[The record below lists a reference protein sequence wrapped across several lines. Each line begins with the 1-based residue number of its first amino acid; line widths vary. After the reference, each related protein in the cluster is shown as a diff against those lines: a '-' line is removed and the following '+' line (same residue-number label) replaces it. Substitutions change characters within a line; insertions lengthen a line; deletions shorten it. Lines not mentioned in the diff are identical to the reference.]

1 MVSIME
7 MGLAAN
13 KIAEGVM
20 WLIDAL
26 NKGIGNYGV
35 AVICFTLILKL
46 AMSPFDVWQKVV
58 MTKNN
63 RAMERMKPQLEKLQQ
78 QYAGNKELY
87 SQKQMELYRKEKY
100 SMLGSCL
107 PSIISLVIFFMVFS
121 GFNGMVKQY
130 NINMYKDLSS
140 SYYSTYE
147 TQRAAAYTAEYNRL
161 INDGKSE
168 TEADESAT
176 IVAKETATTT
186 AQNAVVSL
194 FDDKYKKEIKFMW
207 VNNVFMPDSW
217 KNPIPVYETFVGKG
231 IGNLDIDTNSIEHGN
246 PTEYGEVMAPLIAKY
261 NQVKRNGKSGS
272 RWNGFMLLPIITG
285 LITFA
290 STKLMKQTQPPQ
302 PPTANGSGKDMQN
315 AMQANMKM
323 MQWFMPILLAVFALL
338 YSTAFTVYMVISNL
352 FSTVFQLIYNACVKV
367 NDKRN
372 EEKRLE
378 STFK

>member
-1 MVSIME
+1 ME

-130 NINMYKDLSS
+130 NVNMYKDLSTT
-140 SYYSTYE
+140 YFSTFE
-147 TQRAAAYTAEYNRL
+147 AQKSTFYTAEYNRL
-161 INDGKSE
+161 IGEGK
-168 TEADESAT
+168 DE
-176 IVAKETATTT
+176 
-186 AQNAVVSL
+186 QNAIDEASIIASEKAKPIAQDEVL
-194 FDDKYKKEIKFMW
+194 KKFDEKYKKEIKFMW

-217 KNPIPVYETFVGKG
+217 KKPIPDYDTFFNNGMGKLG
-231 IGNLDIDTNSIEHGN
+231 IDQNSVEHGK
-246 PTEYGEVMAPLIAKY
+246 EYDTVMEPLSAKY

-323 MQWFMPILLAVFALL
+323 MQRFMPIMLAVFALL

>member
-121 GFNGMVKQY
+121 GFNGMVTQY
-130 NINMYKDLSS
+130 NINIYKDLSS

-168 TEADESAT
+168 TEADEAAT
-176 IVAKETATTT
+176 IVAKETATTA
-186 AQNAVVSL
+186 AQNTVISL

-217 KNPIPVYETFVGKG
+217 KNPIPDYETFIGNG
-231 IGNLDIDTNSIEHGN
+231 IGKLGIDTASIEHGN
-246 PTEYGEVMAPLIAKY
+246 RTEYEEVMNPLIAKY
-261 NQVKRNGKSGS
+261 NEVKRNGKSGS

-285 LITFA
+285 L
-290 STKLMKQTQPPQ
+290 
-302 PPTANGSGKDMQN
+302 
-315 AMQANMKM
+315 
-323 MQWFMPILLAVFALL
+323 
-338 YSTAFTVYMVISNL
+338 
-352 FSTVFQLIYNACVKV
+352 
-367 NDKRN
+367 
-372 EEKRLE
+372 
-378 STFK
+378 

>member
-1 MVSIME
+1 MVGIME
-7 MGLAAN
+7 LGLAAN

-46 AMSPFDVWQKVV
+46 VMSPFDVWQKVV

-130 NINMYKDLSS
+130 NINMYKELSS
-140 SYYSTYE
+140 TYFSTYE
-147 TQRAAAYTAEYNRL
+147 TQRAAVYASEYDRL
-161 INDGKSE
+161 IAEGKEEQIAKDTASVS
-168 TEADESAT
+168 AKESAT
-176 IVAKETATTT
+176 TA
-186 AQNAVVSL
+186 AQTAVVDNFES
-194 FDDKYKKEIKFMW
+194 KYKNEIKFMW

-217 KNPIPVYETFVGKG
+217 KNPIPDYETFIGSG
-231 IGNLDIDTNSIEHGN
+231 IGKLGIDTASIEHGN
-246 PTEYGEVMAPLIAKY
+246 NTEYDEVMSPLIAKY
-261 NQVKRNGKSGS
+261 NDVKRNGKSGS

-290 STKLMKQTQPPQ
+290 STKLMKQNQPPQ
-302 PPTANGSGKDMQN
+302 APTAGANGKDMQN

-323 MQWFMPILLAVFALL
+323 MQWFMPIMLAVFALL

-372 EEKRLE
+372 EEKRLQT
-378 STFK
+378 TFK

>member
-1 MVSIME
+1 ME
-7 MGLAAN
+7 LGLSAN

-130 NINMYKDLSS
+130 NVNMYKDLSTT
-140 SYYSTYE
+140 YFSTYE
-147 TQRAAAYTAEYNRL
+147 AQKSTIYTAEYDRL
-161 INDGKSE
+161 IGEGKSE
-168 TEADESAT
+168 QEAKDSAK
-176 IVAKETATTT
+176 IIASEKATPI
-186 AQNAVVSL
+186 AQADVL
-194 FDDKYKKEIKFMW
+194 KKFEEKYKNEIKFMW

-217 KNPIPVYETFVGKG
+217 KNPIPDRSTFTENGMGKLG
-231 IGNLDIDTNSIEHGN
+231 IDISSVEHGN
-246 PTEYGEVMAPLIAKY
+246 EYDTVMEPLIAKY
-261 NQVKRNGKSGS
+261 NNVKRNGKSGS

-302 PPTANGSGKDMQN
+302 PPTAGGNGKDMQN

-323 MQWFMPILLAVFALL
+323 MQWFMPIMLAVFALL

-367 NDKRN
+367 NDKRH
-372 EEKRLE
+372 EEQRLE

>member
-1 MVSIME
+1 ME

-107 PSIISLVIFFMVFS
+107 PSIISPVIFFMVFS

-130 NINMYKDLSS
+130 NVNMYNDLSAT
-140 SYYSTYE
+140 YFSTHKAQE
-147 TQRAAAYTAEYNRL
+147 ATFYTAEYERL
-161 INDGKSE
+161 IGEGK
-168 TEADESAT
+168 TEQEAKESAS
-176 IVAKETATTT
+176 VAASEKATPI
-186 AQNAVVSL
+186 AQAEVL
-194 FDDKYKKEIKFMW
+194 KKFEEKYKNEIKFVW

-217 KNPIPVYETFVGKG
+217 KNPIPDYETFFGNG
-231 IGNLDIDTNSIEHGN
+231 IGKLGIDTASVEHDK
-246 PTEYGEVMAPLIAKY
+246 EYEKVMAPLIAKY

-302 PPTANGSGKDMQN
+302 PPSADGSGKDMQN

-323 MQWFMPILLAVFALL
+323 MQWFMPIMLAVFALL

-352 FSTVFQLIYNACVKV
+352 FSTIFQLIYNACVKV

>member
-130 NINMYKDLSS
+130 NVNMYNDLSAT
-140 SYYSTYE
+140 YFSTYE
-147 TQRAAAYTAEYNRL
+147 AQKSTMSTEEATAF
-161 INDGKSE
+161 
-168 TEADESAT
+168 
-176 IVAKETATTT
+176 
-186 AQNAVVSL
+186 AQAEVL
-194 FDDKYKKEIKFMW
+194 KKFEEKYDKEIKFMW

-217 KNPIPVYETFVGKG
+217 KKPIPDYETFIGNG
-231 IGNLDIDTNSIEHGN
+231 IGKLGIEKSLMKHDN
-246 PTEYGEVMAPLIAKY
+246 RSEYEAVMAPLDAKY
-261 NQVKRNGKSGS
+261 NNVKRNGKSGS

-323 MQWFMPILLAVFALL
+323 MQWFMPIMLAVFALL

>member
-1 MVSIME
+1 ME
-7 MGLAAN
+7 MGLLAN
-13 KIAEGVM
+13 KLAEGVM

-35 AVICFTLILKL
+35 AVICFTLILKI

-107 PSIISLVIFFMVFS
+107 PSIISLVIFFLIFA

-130 NINMYKDLSS
+130 NIDMYTNLSDT
-140 SYYSTYE
+140 YYAVYDDTK
-147 TQRAAAYTAEYNRL
+147 AAEEARL
-161 INDGKSE
+161 E
-168 TEADESAT
+168 TEIADENERS
-176 IVAKETATTT
+176 IVAKNVATEK
-186 AQNAVVSL
+186 AQEAVLNV
-194 FDDKYKKEIKFMW
+194 FDEKYKGEIKFLW
-207 VNNVFMPDSW
+207 INNVFMPDSW
-217 KNPIPVYETFVGKG
+217 KQPIPDYETFIGNG
-231 IGNLDIDTNSIEHGN
+231 IGKLGIDGVVIKNGATG
-246 PTEYGEVMAPLIAKY
+246 YDEVMSPIIAKY
-261 NQVKRNGKSGS
+261 NDVKRNGKEGR

-290 STKLMKQTQPPQ
+290 STKLMKQNQPPV
-302 PPTANGSGKDMQN
+302 PAPANGQNGQNGQDMQA
-315 AMQANMKM
+315 AMQTNMKV
-323 MQWFMPILLAVFALL
+323 MQWFMPIMLSVFALL
-338 YSTAFTVYMVISNL
+338 YSTAFTIYMVISNI
-352 FSTVFQLIYNACVKV
+352 FSTVFQLIYNACVKH
-367 NDKRN
+367 NDKRR

-378 STFK
+378 TTFK

>member
-1 MVSIME
+1 ME
-7 MGLAAN
+7 LGLSAN

-130 NINMYKDLSS
+130 NVNMYKDLSTT
-140 SYYSTYE
+140 YFSTYE
-147 TQRAAAYTAEYNRL
+147 AQKSTIYKAENDRL
-161 INDGKSE
+161 IGEGKSE
-168 TEADESAT
+168 QEAKDTASNIAKDKAT
-176 IVAKETATTT
+176 AF
-186 AQNAVVSL
+186 AQADVL
-194 FDDKYKKEIKFMW
+194 KKFEEKYKNEIKFMW

-217 KNPIPVYETFVGKG
+217 KNPIPNYETFIDNG
-231 IGNLDIDTNSIEHGN
+231 IGKLGIDTASIEHGN
-246 PTEYGEVMAPLIAKY
+246 KTEYEEVMDPLIAKY
-261 NQVKRNGKSGS
+261 NNVKRNGKSGS

-302 PPTANGSGKDMQN
+302 PPTAGGNGKDMQN

-323 MQWFMPILLAVFALL
+323 MQWFMPIMLAVFALL

-367 NDKRN
+367 NDKRH
-372 EEKRLE
+372 EEQRLE

>member
-1 MVSIME
+1 

-130 NINMYKDLSS
+130 NVNMYKDLSTT
-140 SYYSTYE
+140 YFSTFE
-147 TQRAAAYTAEYNRL
+147 AQKSTFYT
-161 INDGKSE
+161 G
-168 TEADESAT
+168 
-176 IVAKETATTT
+176 
-186 AQNAVVSL
+186 
-194 FDDKYKKEIKFMW
+194 

-217 KNPIPVYETFVGKG
+217 KKPIPDYDTFFNNGMGKLG
-231 IGNLDIDTNSIEHGN
+231 IDQNSVEHGK
-246 PTEYGEVMAPLIAKY
+246 EYDTVMEPLSAKY

-323 MQWFMPILLAVFALL
+323 MQWFMPIMLAVFALL

>member
-1 MVSIME
+1 ME
-7 MGLAAN
+7 LGLSAN

-130 NINMYKDLSS
+130 NVNMYKDLSTT
-140 SYYSTYE
+140 YFSTYE
-147 TQRAAAYTAEYNRL
+147 AQKSTINTAEYNRL
-161 INDGKSE
+161 IGEGKSE
-168 TEADESAT
+168 QEAKDTASNIAKDKAT
-176 IVAKETATTT
+176 AF
-186 AQNAVVSL
+186 AQADVL
-194 FDDKYKKEIKFMW
+194 KKFEEKYKNEIKFMW

-217 KNPIPVYETFVGKG
+217 KNPIPNYETFIGNG
-231 IGNLDIDTNSIEHGN
+231 IGKLGIDTASIEHGN
-246 PTEYGEVMAPLIAKY
+246 KTEYEEVMDPLIAKY
-261 NQVKRNGKSGS
+261 NNVKRNGKSGS

-302 PPTANGSGKDMQN
+302 PPTAGGNGKDMQN

-323 MQWFMPILLAVFALL
+323 MQWFMPIMLAVFALL

-367 NDKRN
+367 NDKRH
-372 EEKRLE
+372 EEQRLE

>member
-1 MVSIME
+1 

-147 TQRAAAYTAEYNRL
+147 TQRATAYTTEYNRL

-168 TEADESAT
+168 TEADEAAT
-176 IVAKETATTT
+176 IVAKETATTA
-186 AQNAVVSL
+186 AQNAIVS
-194 FDDKYKKEIKFMW
+194 
-207 VNNVFMPDSW
+207 SW
-217 KNPIPVYETFVGKG
+217 KNPIPDYETFIGNG
-231 IGNLDIDTNSIEHGN
+231 IGKLGIDTASIEHGN
-246 PTEYGEVMAPLIAKY
+246 RTEYEEVMNPLIAKY

-323 MQWFMPILLAVFALL
+323 MQWFMPIMLAVFALL

>member
-1 MVSIME
+1 

-130 NINMYKDLSS
+130 NVNMYNDLSAT
-140 SYYSTYE
+140 YFSTHE
-147 TQRAAAYTAEYNRL
+147 AQEATFYTAEYERL
-161 INDGKSE
+161 IGEGK
-168 TEADESAT
+168 TEQEARESAS
-176 IVAKETATTT
+176 VAASEKATPI
-186 AQNAVVSL
+186 AQAEVL
-194 FDDKYKKEIKFMW
+194 KKFEEKYKNEIKFMW

-217 KNPIPVYETFVGKG
+217 KNPIPDYETFFGNG
-231 IGNLDIDTNSIEHGN
+231 IGKLGIDTASVEHDK
-246 PTEYGEVMAPLIAKY
+246 EYDKVMNPLIAKY

-323 MQWFMPILLAVFALL
+323 MQWFMPIMLAVFALL

>member
-168 TEADESAT
+168 TEADEAAT
-176 IVAKETATTT
+176 IVAKETATTA
-186 AQNAVVSL
+186 AQNTVVSL

-217 KNPIPVYETFVGKG
+217 KNPIP
-231 IGNLDIDTNSIEHGN
+231 D
-246 PTEYGEVMAPLIAKY
+246 
-261 NQVKRNGKSGS
+261 
-272 RWNGFMLLPIITG
+272 
-285 LITFA
+285 
-290 STKLMKQTQPPQ
+290 
-302 PPTANGSGKDMQN
+302 
-315 AMQANMKM
+315 
-323 MQWFMPILLAVFALL
+323 
-338 YSTAFTVYMVISNL
+338 
-352 FSTVFQLIYNACVKV
+352 
-367 NDKRN
+367 
-372 EEKRLE
+372 
-378 STFK
+378 

>member
-1 MVSIME
+1 ME
-7 MGLAAN
+7 MGLLAN
-13 KIAEGVM
+13 KLAEGVM

-35 AVICFTLILKL
+35 AVICFTLILKI

-107 PSIISLVIFFMVFS
+107 PSIISLVIFFLIFA

-130 NINMYKDLSS
+130 NIDMYTNLSDT
-140 SYYSTYE
+140 YYAVYDDTKATE
-147 TQRAAAYTAEYNRL
+147 EARL
-161 INDGKSE
+161 E
-168 TEADESAT
+168 TEIADENERS
-176 IVAKETATTT
+176 IVAKNVATEK
-186 AQNAVVSL
+186 AQEAVLNV
-194 FDDKYKKEIKFMW
+194 FDEKYKGEIKFLW
-207 VNNVFMPDSW
+207 INNVFMPDSW
-217 KNPIPVYETFVGKG
+217 KQPIPDYETFIGNG
-231 IGNLDIDTNSIEHGN
+231 IGKLGIDGAVIKNGATG
-246 PTEYGEVMAPLIAKY
+246 YDEVMSPIIAKY
-261 NQVKRNGKSGS
+261 NDVKRNGKEGR

-290 STKLMKQTQPPQ
+290 STKLMKQNQPPV
-302 PPTANGSGKDMQN
+302 PASANGQNGQNGQDMQA
-315 AMQANMKM
+315 AMQTNMKV
-323 MQWFMPILLAVFALL
+323 MQWFMPIMLSVFALL
-338 YSTAFTVYMVISNL
+338 YSTAFTIYMVISNI
-352 FSTVFQLIYNACVKV
+352 FSTIFQLIYNACVKH
-367 NDKRN
+367 NDKRR

-378 STFK
+378 TTFK

>member
-1 MVSIME
+1 ME

-147 TQRAAAYTAEYNRL
+147 TQYAAVYKTEYDKLHN
-161 INDGKSE
+161 IEGKSE
-168 TEADESAT
+168 TEADEAAT
-176 IVAKETATTT
+176 IVAKETATTA
-186 AQNAVVSL
+186 AQNAIVSL
-194 FDDKYKKEIKFMW
+194 FDDKYKK
-207 VNNVFMPDSW
+207 
-217 KNPIPVYETFVGKG
+217 
-231 IGNLDIDTNSIEHGN
+231 
-246 PTEYGEVMAPLIAKY
+246 
-261 NQVKRNGKSGS
+261 KSSSCG
-272 RWNGFMLLPIITG
+272 
-285 LITFA
+285 
-290 STKLMKQTQPPQ
+290 
-302 PPTANGSGKDMQN
+302 
-315 AMQANMKM
+315 
-323 MQWFMPILLAVFALL
+323 
-338 YSTAFTVYMVISNL
+338 
-352 FSTVFQLIYNACVKV
+352 
-367 NDKRN
+367 
-372 EEKRLE
+372 
-378 STFK
+378 